1 MHDDLIIN
9 PDLTLILGPE
19 DEAHFLCPAAGVGQG
34 AYWAVIHR
42 RHGAWTHLYRIAQ
55 DRFSQRL
62 LVHLVAYLEGECL
75 EEARNALLP
84 LRSSR

>member
-1 MHDDLIIN
+1 MHDDRIIN
-9 PDLTLILGPE
+9 PDLTLTLGPE

-34 AYWAVIHR
+34 SYWAVIHR
-42 RHGAWTHLYRIAQ
+42 RHGAWTHLYRVAQ

-62 LVHLVAYLEGECL
+62 LVHLVAYFEGERL

-84 LRSSR
+84 LRSSP